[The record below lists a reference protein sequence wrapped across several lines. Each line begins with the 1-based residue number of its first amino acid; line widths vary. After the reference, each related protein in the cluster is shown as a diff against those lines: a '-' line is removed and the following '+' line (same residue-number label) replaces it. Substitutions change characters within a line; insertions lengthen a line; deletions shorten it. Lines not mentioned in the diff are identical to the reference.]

1 MIARCCV
8 SGWRGAA
15 FLMLSLFNAT
25 SAQAGSCTVSSS
37 GLAFGNYQPVTFN
50 GKLLSADRTS
60 DTTVSLVCTGIT
72 VGGSYSIS
80 LGPSLVGGSTNPRY
94 LANSNGGPS
103 MAFNVYRD
111 AAYSS
116 IWGDGMTGAQ
126 LTGTIPLGDS
136 SQSQTV
142 FGRVAA
148 GQSTL
153 KPGNF
158 SGTLS
163 MTVTYNP

>member
-1 MIARCCV
+1 MIPRCCV
-8 SGWRGAA
+8 RRWRSAA

-25 SAQAGSCTVSSS
+25 SAQAGACTLSSS
-37 GLAFGNYQPVTFN
+37 GMVFGAYQPITFN

-60 DTTVSLVCTGIT
+60 DATVSLVCTGIT

-80 LGPSLVGGSTNPRY
+80 LGPSTVGGSTNPRY
-94 LANSNGGPS
+94 LANGNGGPP

-116 IWGDGMTGAQ
+116 VWGDGITGAQ
-126 LTGTIPLGDS
+126 VTGAIPLGDS

-148 GQSTL
+148 GQRTL
-153 KPGNF
+153 KPGSF
-158 SGTLS
+158 SGTLA